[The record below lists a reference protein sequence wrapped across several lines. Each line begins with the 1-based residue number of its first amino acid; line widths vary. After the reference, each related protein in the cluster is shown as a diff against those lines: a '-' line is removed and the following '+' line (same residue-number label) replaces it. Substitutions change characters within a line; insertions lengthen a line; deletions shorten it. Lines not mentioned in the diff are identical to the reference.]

1 MSETSSALVVAPGA
15 PQELDDNTT
24 KAEVIDVSGA
34 WKVTLK
40 ESSAVTTS
48 VEGDIVEI
56 PLEDQKEQTPSE

>member
-1 MSETSSALVVAPGA
+1 M
-15 PQELDDNTT
+15 
-24 KAEVIDVSGA
+24 IDVSGA

-56 PLEDQKEQTPSE
+56 PLEDKKEKSAPSKLSHEIKIEVSS